1 MKKSQCQIIYVTSW
15 GVENASCISVVFTM
29 RLVVYVMLEGLG
41 ENYKVRKYGVDDDLL
56 WNIHLEE
63 TIFGT

>member
-1 MKKSQCQIIYVTSW
+1 M
-15 GVENASCISVVFTM
+15 ENTPCISVVFTM
-29 RLVVYVMLEGLG
+29 RLVIYAMLGGLG